1 VADVCKSSYLWNS
14 YFFFEASA
22 ALYAD
27 LHFNFN
33 TAHFFWFRSTC
44 VLLKMFFFFSIIK
57 HVCMNKLIKGQQ
69 KLMILFLKE
78 LCNINFN
85 LTFSFTIPKWS
96 TKNKKKWFPS
106 NLSLLSFNYFFFRLE
121 FFFHFR
127 CISSDYYNKKQYKMM
142 TKKTKICVFFF

>member
-1 VADVCKSSYLWNS
+1 MKFL
-14 YFFFEASA
+14 FFFWSFCCS
-22 ALYAD
+22 LC
-27 LHFNFN
+27 
-33 TAHFFWFRSTC
+33 WFTLQFQYRSF
-44 VLLKMFFFFSIIK
+44 LLISFYLCIVKNVVFFFSIIK

-106 NLSLLSFNYFFFRLE
+106 NLSLLSFNYFFLDWNS
-121 FFFHFR
+121 FF
-127 CISSDYYNKKQYKMM
+127 ILD
-142 TKKTKICVFFF
+142 VFQVIIIIRNNIKWWLKRQKYVCFFSKAYL